1 MGSPYEPRKN
11 TMKKS
16 ILLAVACACLSGRTF
31 AAQETLEKEPKQPV
45 QAEQAQ
51 EAVTPLERMSL
62 VPMPDHLKP
71 GKVTSV
77 FPLAGGDALEV
88 KGSWV
93 VLSSEGQGMFQ
104 LAPSDDQSGKR
115 ARMLVVSSDKM
126 DSDVEFG
133 SRLLKTFRET
143 TCKDKEKL
151 TAESIPEKAVLIQTA
166 QGAAFF
172 SSCSVGDKA
181 LLYAIDSIKG
191 SGKMRHG
198 ILYGVD
204 EDRPGSPQAATD
216 LSDKAI
222 REYQSMFLKVTADL
236 SKGR

>member
-1 MGSPYEPRKN
+1 
-11 TMKKS
+11 MKKS
-16 ILLAVACACLSGRTF
+16 ILLALACASLCSGTF
-31 AAQETLEKEPKQPV
+31 AAQEALEKEPKQPV
-45 QAEQAQ
+45 QAAKVQ
-51 EAVTPLERMSL
+51 ETVNPLERMNL
-62 VPMPDHLKP
+62 VAMPDNLKP

-93 VLSSEGQGMFQ
+93 VLPSEGQGMFQ
-104 LAPSDDQSGKR
+104 LVPFDDQSGKR

-133 SRLLKTFRET
+133 ARLLKTFREG
-143 TCKDKEKL
+143 TCKDKEAL

-166 QGAAFF
+166 QGVAFF
-172 SSCSVGDKA
+172 SSCPVGDKV
-181 LLYAIDSIKG
+181 LFYAIDSIKG

-198 ILYGVD
+198 IIYGVD
-204 EDRPGSPQAATD
+204 EDRPDSAQAATD
-216 LSDKAI
+216 LSDKAV

-236 SKGR
+236 GKGR

>member
-1 MGSPYEPRKN
+1 
-11 TMKKS
+11 MKKF
-16 ILLAVACACLSGRTF
+16 ILLAVACACLSGGTF
-31 AAQETLEKEPKQPV
+31 AAQKDLEKEPKQSA
-45 QAEQAQ
+45 QAEKAQ
-51 EAVTPLERMSL
+51 EVANPLERMNL
-62 VPMPDHLKP
+62 VAMPDHLKP

-104 LAPSDDQSGKR
+104 LAPSDDQSGNR

-126 DSDVEFG
+126 DSDIEFG
-133 SRLLKTFRET
+133 SRLLKTFRES

-151 TAESIPEKAVLIQTA
+151 TAESIPDKAVLIQTA

-172 SSCSVGDKA
+172 SSCTVGDKA

-216 LSDKAI
+216 LSNKAI

>member
-1 MGSPYEPRKN
+1 
-11 TMKKS
+11 MKKS
-16 ILLAVACACLSGRTF
+16 ILLAVACACLSGGTF
-31 AAQETLEKEPKQPV
+31 AAQEALEKEPKQSA
-45 QAEQAQ
+45 QAEKAQ
-51 EAVTPLERMSL
+51 EAANPLERMNL
-62 VPMPDHLKP
+62 VAMPDNLKP

-88 KGSWV
+88 KGTWV
-93 VLSSEGQGMFQ
+93 VLSSEGQGMLK
-104 LAPSDDQSGKR
+104 LAPFDDRSGKR
-115 ARMLVVSSDKM
+115 AQMLVVSSDKM
-126 DSDVEFG
+126 DSDIEFG
-133 SRLLKTFRET
+133 SRLLKTFRES

-151 TAESIPEKAVLIQTA
+151 TAESIPEKAILIQTV

-172 SSCSVGDKA
+172 SSCAVGDKA

-216 LSDKAI
+216 LSNKAI

>member
-1 MGSPYEPRKN
+1 MKSMKQLCLAETGFLPKASKQTRNAVFLSEMEQMGSPYEPRKN

-133 SRLLKTFRET
+133 SRLLR
-143 TCKDKEKL
+143 
-151 TAESIPEKAVLIQTA
+151 
-166 QGAAFF
+166 
-172 SSCSVGDKA
+172 
-181 LLYAIDSIKG
+181 
-191 SGKMRHG
+191 
-198 ILYGVD
+198 
-204 EDRPGSPQAATD
+204 
-216 LSDKAI
+216 
-222 REYQSMFLKVTADL
+222 
-236 SKGR
+236 

>member
-1 MGSPYEPRKN
+1 M
-11 TMKKS
+11 
-16 ILLAVACACLSGRTF
+16 ACACLSGGIF
-31 AAQETLEKEPKQPV
+31 AAQEALEKETNQSA
-45 QAEQAQ
+45 QAEKAQ
-51 EAVTPLERMSL
+51 EAANPLERMNL
-62 VPMPDHLKP
+62 VAMPDNLKP

-93 VLSSEGQGMFQ
+93 VLPSEGQGMLE
-104 LAPSDDQSGKR
+104 LAPFDDQSGKR

-126 DSDVEFG
+126 DSDMEFG
-133 SRLLKTFRET
+133 SRLLKFFRET
-143 TCKDKEKL
+143 TCKDKEAL
-151 TAESIPEKAVLIQTA
+151 TDESIPEKAVLIQTA
-166 QGAAFF
+166 QGVAFF
-172 SSCSVGDKA
+172 SSCTVGDKA
-181 LLYAIDSIKG
+181 LLYATDSIKG

-198 ILYGVD
+198 IIYGVD
-204 EDRPGSPQAATD
+204 EDRPGLLQAATD